1 MSKGLQERL
10 KPFFTIA
17 FLKFCAVGASG
28 VVVNLGILAAL
39 QSAGVRSTTASALAI
54 YISILTNFVMNEW
67 WTFKDR
73 REHGQLLR
81 RALRF
86 QLVSLVG
93 ASVQWAV
100 FVGSNVALLGLVYG
114 HSSVSTYFA
123 GVDSTFI
130 AMSKHAVLTPP
141 EIGRWILLAQVC
153 GIGVATVWN
162 FLANFNWTWRTNSD

>member
-39 QSAGVRSTTASALAI
+39 QSASVRSTTASAIAI
-54 YISILTNFVMNEW
+54 YTSILTNFVMNEW

-73 REHGQLLR
+73 REHGQFLR

-86 QLVSLVG
+86 QLVSFVG

-114 HSSVSTYFA
+114 HTSVTTYFTD
-123 GVDSTFI
+123 VDSTFI
-130 AMSKHAVLTPP
+130 TMAKHAVLTPP
-141 EIGRWILLAQVC
+141 EIGRWILLSQVC

-162 FLANFNWTWRTNSD
+162 FLANFNWTWRSQSD